1 MNIKNIRMSKG
12 LTQDDLAKSVNVQR
26 TTVTMW
32 ETNRSL
38 PNIIMLKK
46 IAEVLDCTVDDLLKE
61 NIQEKSDIYKT
72 F

>member
-61 NIQEKSDIYKT
+61 N
-72 F
+72 

>member
-12 LTQDDLAKSVNVQR
+12 LTQDDLAKAVNVQR

-46 IAEVLDCTVDDLLKE
+46 
-61 NIQEKSDIYKT
+61 
-72 F
+72 

>member
-12 LTQDDLAKSVNVQR
+12 LTQDDLAKAVNVQR

-61 NIQEKSDIYKT
+61 N
-72 F
+72 

>member
-12 LTQDDLAKSVNVQR
+12 LTQDDLAKAVNVQR

-46 IAEVLDCTVDDLLKE
+46 IAKVLDCTVDDLLKE
-61 NIQEKSDIYKT
+61 N
-72 F
+72 